1 MKTRPQE
8 LREKRDSL
16 MQKSNTHSDSI
27 ASQAKLI
34 SAGETSELIAQT
46 LSKLKIMENKSE
58 ESGWVTKIKAM
69 IGGKTVEEVEGRV
82 HKSAAMGGTVKE
94 VTENLMN
101 IVSNKRK
108 AIENVVNDLFDLHD
122 DMTKTY
128 EETDTLI
135 QEIEKDLEE
144 NVYEKAEQFNVS
156 TLLAELLEYREIMK
170 ENIQSATNTIQ
181 AAQVSVHQIVA
192 LQPKLQA
199 QLKDGI
205 SVLTVLNELKSLNDA
220 CSDLEDLSNIIREDN
235 ISKAYQAQ
243 LDAVDRQNVNKDQ
256 ILRIENRAKRYGQ
269 LQLDVADKMKEVEN
283 STQTRIDVLKRVH
296 ESNILQIENSKQEVS
311 HPKGWFSQK

>member
-8 LREKRDSL
+8 LRAKRDSL

-27 ASQAKLI
+27 ASKAKLI

-46 LSKLKIMENKSE
+46 LSKLKIMSNKSE
-58 ESGWVTKIKAM
+58 DAGWITKIKAM
-69 IGGKTVEEVEGRV
+69 IGGKTVEDIEGKV
-82 HKSAAMGGTVKE
+82 YKSAAMGGTVKE
-94 VTENLMN
+94 VTENLMQ
-101 IVSNKRK
+101 IISTKRQ
-108 AIENVVNDLFDLHD
+108 AIEGVVNDLFDLHD
-122 DMTKTY
+122 DMNKTY
-128 EETDTLI
+128 QETDTLI
-135 QEIEKDLEE
+135 KEIEKDIEE
-144 NVYEKAEQFNVS
+144 SVYEKAEEFNVS
-156 TLLAELLEYREIMK
+156 TLLAELLEYRGIMK

-235 ISKAYQAQ
+235 INKAYAAQ
-243 LDAVDRQNVNKDQ
+243 LDAVDRQMIKKDK
-256 ILRIENRAKRYGQ
+256 ILQIENNAKRSLQ
-269 LQLDVADKMKEVEN
+269 LQKDIAEKLSEVEN
-283 STQTRIDVLKRVH
+283 STQDRINVLKKVH
-296 ESNILQIENSKQEVS
+296 ENGLLENQIRSAVDKHS
-311 HPKGWFSQK
+311 HDLKNLY

>member
-46 LSKLKIMENKSE
+46 LSKLQIMENKSE

-69 IGGKTVEEVEGRV
+69 IGRKTVEEVEGRV

-101 IVSNKRK
+101 IVSNKRE

-128 EETDTLI
+128 EETDVLI

-269 LQLDVADKMKEVEN
+269 LQTDVADKMKEVEN

-296 ESNILQIENSKQEVS
+296 ESNTLQIENSKQEAP
-311 HPKGWFSQK
+311 HPKGWFS